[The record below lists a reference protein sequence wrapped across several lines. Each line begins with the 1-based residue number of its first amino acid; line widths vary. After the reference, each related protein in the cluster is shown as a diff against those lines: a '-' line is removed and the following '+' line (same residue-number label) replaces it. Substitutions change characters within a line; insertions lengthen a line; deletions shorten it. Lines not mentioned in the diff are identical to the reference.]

1 VLDGDSQIAAAA
13 LKGRPLASY
22 VPQLIAAL
30 PSEVQVS
37 GTTNI
42 TFTPFGAI
50 REHEVNVATPEDGI
64 AQSQVVRDVQLLGPR
79 ISTANAARQLAR
91 STVTEAAAFERQA
104 IEQSERIKQNISQR
118 RGLIETALLASTGFE
133 KVETREAWLAQFT
146 RALEA
151 YSPAQIPEFEPS
163 SSRTVTESARM
174 FVPHECFSPGTLV
187 VTQTGSTAI
196 EALKPGDRVLA
207 QNPETGELAYQAVR
221 GVTLRPAVPLV
232 EIEAGGE
239 TIRATRGHPFWVN
252 GQGWLMAKH
261 LQAGQYL
268 HTPDGPLKIERI
280 GEQPAQEA
288 YNLVVSDFA
297 TYFVGKQKILVHDN
311 QPLQGTGV
319 LVPGLAA
326 RDVKP

>member
-1 VLDGDSQIAAAA
+1 
-13 LKGRPLASY
+13 
-22 VPQLIAAL
+22 
-30 PSEVQVS
+30 
-37 GTTNI
+37 
-42 TFTPFGAI
+42 
-50 REHEVNVATPEDGI
+50 
-64 AQSQVVRDVQLLGPR
+64 
-79 ISTANAARQLAR
+79 
-91 STVTEAAAFERQA
+91 
-104 IEQSERIKQNISQR
+104 
-118 RGLIETALLASTGFE
+118 
-133 KVETREAWLAQFT
+133 
-146 RALEA
+146 
-151 YSPAQIPEFEPS
+151 
-163 SSRTVTESARM
+163 M